1 MSAKRGSWTR
11 YGLAAL
17 WAAIGAGALLTLAKS
32 VQNSSEFSRLQ
43 PWILL
48 TNLVG
53 VMVLTLL
60 LGRKVWQLVR
70 DYRHH
75 VPGSRLTARM
85 VAIFGVLVIAPLLIV
100 YLFSLDFLNRGID
113 SWFKVEVKQG
123 LSDALELSRS
133 ALEVRMR
140 EYSWRTER
148 FARTLADLSGGEVL
162 NRLDYERRA
171 TDAIEMALFDGR
183 QHVLAVASDGVKASV
198 VPATPSDDV
207 VRQVSQGHPYVS
219 LDPQP
224 DGQYLIRIAAPVG
237 SMAAGSV
244 LPGPDYRY
252 VYAVYGVPPQ
262 LGALSE
268 AVQHAYSQYGEL
280 AVLREP
286 LKSSFE
292 LTLTLVLL
300 IAMLGAIHGAIF
312 SAQRLT
318 RPVQDL
324 IAGTRAVGK
333 GDFGTRLPLPS
344 RDEMGFLVHS
354 FNDMTKRL
362 RRAREEA
369 RRSQQ
374 AVERERER
382 LAIIL
387 ARLSTGVLAVDRT
400 LTVHIANQ
408 AAGLI
413 LGVDL
418 SAATGRSLPEL
429 AAGHE
434 RFSQFVAALV
444 VRFAAGRE
452 EWREQIDLDG
462 PSGHRALMCACTPLT
477 GGAAEER
484 PGTGAEPQ
492 AGSADRAGSAAAER
506 TDNGSADGTDRGS
519 AECTAAAT
527 DRGYVIVFDDI
538 TALLQAQRDAAWGEV
553 ARRLAHEIKNPL
565 TPIQLSAER
574 MQRRFLAS
582 MARDDAD
589 MLQRSTDTIVQ
600 QVETMKQMV
609 NAFSE
614 YARAPD
620 MKIARFDLNT
630 LATEV
635 ADLYRSQDSRV
646 DIRLDLASPPPLI
659 EADRGRVRQILNNLL
674 VNAFEALEAAQPRAP
689 GGAPRSTP
697 AAAPR
702 SGPAWVEIATR
713 CERIGDAEHAVIVV
727 SDNGPGFQREL
738 LARIFDPYV
747 TSKPKGTGLGL
758 AIVKK
763 IVEEH
768 GGVIDA
774 DNRQDGGARMRVVLP
789 LEHGIRSA
797 PGARELRPAL
807 RKERTA

>member
-1 MSAKRGSWTR
+1 MRWSS
-11 YGLAAL
+11 YGLAVL
-17 WAAIGAGALLTLAKS
+17 WVAIGAGALLTLAKS
-32 VQNSSEFSRLQ
+32 VQNSSDFSRLQ

-48 TNLVG
+48 TNLIG
-53 VMVLTLL
+53 VVVLTVL

-75 VPGSRLTARM
+75 VPGSRLTART
-85 VAIFGVLVIAPLLIV
+85 VAIFGALVIAPLLIV

-123 LSDALELSRS
+123 LNDALELSRS
-133 ALEVRMR
+133 TLEVRMR
-140 EYSWRTER
+140 EYSSRTES
-148 FARTLADLSGGEVL
+148 FARTLADLPGSEVL
-162 NRLDYERRA
+162 SRLDYERRA
-171 TDAIEMALFDGR
+171 TDASEMALFDGH
-183 QHVLAVASDGVKASV
+183 QHVLAVASDGVKGGV
-198 VPATPSDDV
+198 VPAMPSDDV
-207 VRQVSQGHPYVS
+207 VRQVSQGRPYVS
-219 LDPQP
+219 LDPQA
-224 DGQYLIRIAAPVG
+224 DGQYLIRVAAPVT
-237 SMAAGSV
+237 SLA
-244 LPGPDYRY
+244 PGPDYRY
-252 VYAVYGVPPQ
+252 VYAVYGVPRQ
-262 LGALSE
+262 LAALSE
-268 AVQHAYSQYGEL
+268 AVQNAYTQYGDL

-292 LTLTLVLL
+292 LTLTFVLL
-300 IAMLGAIHGAIF
+300 IAMLAAIHGAIF

-333 GDFGTRLPLPS
+333 GDFGRRLPLPS

-369 RRSQQ
+369 QASSE
-374 AVERERER
+374 AVEHERER

-413 LGVDL
+413 LGANL
-418 SAATGRSLPEL
+418 SAATGRALPEL
-429 AAGHE
+429 ARDNE

-462 PSGHRALMCACTPLT
+462 PAGHRALMCACTPLPAS
-477 GGAAEER
+477 GAAPPEGAEAEAQAAE
-484 PGTGAEPQ
+484 GDKQTGA
-492 AGSADRAGSAAAER
+492 GI
-506 TDNGSADGTDRGS
+506 
-519 AECTAAAT
+519 

-574 MQRRFLAS
+574 MRRRFLAS
-582 MARDDAD
+582 MARDDAE

-620 MKIARFDLNT
+620 MKITRFDLNW
-630 LATEV
+630 LAAEV
-635 ADLYRSQDSRV
+635 ADLYRSQDTRV
-646 DIRLDLASPPPLI
+646 EIRLDLASPAPLI
-659 EADRGRVRQILNNLL
+659 EADRGRIRQILNNLL
-674 VNAFEALEAAQPRAP
+674 VNALEALDSPASAAH
-689 GGAPRSTP
+689 G
-697 AAAPR
+697 AAAH
-702 SGPAWVEIATR
+702 GAHAWVEIATR
-713 CERIGDAEHAVIVV
+713 LERSGDAEQAVITV

-738 LARIFDPYV
+738 LARVFDPYV

-758 AIVKK
+758 AIVKR

-768 GGVIDA
+768 GGRIDA
-774 DNRQDGGARMRVVLP
+774 DNRPGGGARVRVVLP
-789 LEHGIRSA
+789 LENDVRSA
-797 PGARELRPAL
+797 SGVRELRTAM
-807 RKERTA
+807 RKEKLA